1 LNEGIEIMRGDEFFA
16 QVLSKPPFSK
26 MHPKVAAFFKEYLSR
41 EKVIE
46 FNGHYVVNTHF
57 PPYPSRAFDNFA
69 QQFSLV
75 GQTEQRRLYSVTLA
89 VTNRCR
95 YNCWHCYNAGRSQRD
110 VPLSVLLR
118 VVKELQDL
126 GVVHVTL
133 TGGEPM
139 LRADLEEIAG
149 AFDERTYLGLNT
161 TGDRFTQERARS
173 LRTAGVFSVGVSLD
187 STDAAEHDR
196 MRGMPGAYRTAL
208 DALRRA
214 SQNGF
219 YPYIV
224 AVATREFLQGERFWA
239 FMRFAREAGALE
251 VHLLEPS
258 ATGKLAGDNEAV
270 LDEADRGLILEY
282 QGKVAQDGNLPILS
296 CFLYLESAQA
306 FGCGAGLTHLYID
319 GSGEVCPC
327 NFVPLS
333 FGNVMDEPLAR
344 ILERMGRYFCKPR
357 PSCVGQLLSSHIR
370 GEQLPLSPEASA
382 QLCEEHLPGVHSVPR
397 FFEIRTEA
405 QEEVGRAELAS
416 AYNRIHED
424 YDEFWLRE
432 AGRPVEELIA
442 RIGFEGTESVF
453 EVGCGTGFATSLIA
467 DRLRGSG
474 CITAV
479 DISEAMLAQAQ
490 ERIDSAGL
498 DNVRFIAGDALE
510 ILETEGPFDII
521 FSSWVLGYIPLKP
534 FFALARRSLSSCG
547 KLAFVVHKETSP
559 REELEIFG
567 QIVARDPS
575 VLQKRIAFD
584 FPRDMEHVREQLL
597 ATGFEVV
604 HLWDGQVVFGYDT
617 PDEVLEHLLKSGA
630 GTAYYDAVDPA
641 RRKGLEEEFVKMLAR
656 RRKSESGYDVIHDYI
671 CCIATTAQASTRDG
685 SRCEAD

>member
-1 LNEGIEIMRGDEFFA
+1 MKGDEFFT
-16 QVLSKPPFSK
+16 QVLSRPPFSK
-26 MHPKVAAFFKEYLSR
+26 MHPRVAAFFKEYLSR

-57 PPYPSRAFDNFA
+57 PAYPSRAFDSFA
-69 QQFSLV
+69 QQFNLV

-139 LRADLEEIAG
+139 LRTDLEEIAA
-149 AFDERTYLGLNT
+149 AFDERAYLSLNT
-161 TGDRFTQERARS
+161 AGDRFTEERARS
-173 LRTAGVFSVGVSLD
+173 LRTAGIFGVGVSLD

-196 MRGMPGAYRTAL
+196 MRGRRGAFQTAL
-208 DALRRA
+208 DALGRA

-219 YPYIV
+219 YPCIV
-224 AVATREFLQGERFWA
+224 AVATHEFLQDERFWG
-239 FMRFAREAGALE
+239 FMKFAREAGALE

-282 QGKVAQDGNLPILS
+282 QGEVAQDSSLPILS
-296 CFLYLESAQA
+296 CFLYLESAPA

-333 FGNVMDEPLAR
+333 FGNIMDEPLAG
-344 ILERMGRYFCKPR
+344 ILERMGRHFCKPR
-357 PSCVGQLLSSHIR
+357 PSCVGQLLSRRVCS
-370 GEQLPLSPEASA
+370 EQLPLSPEASA
-382 QLCEEHLPGVHSVPR
+382 QLCEEHLPCVHPVPR

-405 QEEVGRAELAS
+405 QGEVGKAELES
-416 AYNRIHED
+416 AYNRIYED
-424 YDEFWLRE
+424 YDEFWLKE

-442 RIGFEGTESVF
+442 RVGFEGTESVF
-453 EVGCGTGFATSLIA
+453 EAGCGTGLATSLIA
-467 DRLRGSG
+467 EKLRGSG
-474 CITAV
+474 DITAV
-479 DISEAMLAQAQ
+479 DLSEAMLAQALK
-490 ERIDSAGL
+490 RTDPAGL
-498 DNVRFIAGDALE
+498 DNVRLIAGDALE
-510 ILETEGPFDII
+510 ILKAEGPFDII

-534 FFALARRSLSSCG
+534 FFALARRSLKSCG
-547 KLAFVVHKETSP
+547 KLAFVVHKENSP
-559 REELEIFG
+559 GEPLEIFG

-584 FPRDMEHVREQLL
+584 FPRDVDHLREQLL
-597 ATGFEVV
+597 PAGFEIA

-630 GTAYYDAVDPA
+630 GTAYYDAVDPR
-641 RRKGLEEEFVKMLAR
+641 RRKGLEKEFVQMLAR
-656 RRKSESGYDVIHDYI
+656 RRKSASGYEVIHDYI
-671 CCIATTAQASTRDG
+671 CCIATKGRVSKDG
-685 SRCEAD
+685 SRGQVN